1 MSRYNIDIYEH
12 RSSEQCQETNLK
24 KVKNR
29 RMSCV
34 YICVSCWVEKI
45 LRQDNQSQI
54 SLDELLL
61 ELLPLEDEGD
71 DVLVLFDSLVA
82 LEVNRYNYET
92 LRLSYFLHN
101 VNIQILKMYSFH
113 VLHIYK
119 NI

>member
-1 MSRYNIDIYEH
+1 
-12 RSSEQCQETNLK
+12 
-24 KVKNR
+24 
-29 RMSCV
+29 MSCV

-92 LRLSYFLHN
+92 FILST
-101 VNIQILKMYSFH
+101 
-113 VLHIYK
+113 
-119 NI
+119 